1 MTESIIPQS
10 RDAEPLGHV
19 AAVHAMGHFAALL
32 LTVLNREKAVNMR
45 EFADHLAVFACIT
58 DESDPPSGL
67 ILAYWAGLIKEAA
80 AQDCDRRDGS
90 SDAGTESRKPT
101 RGPGA
106 GSSGTAGG

>member
-10 RDAEPLGHV
+10 RDTDIPGNITT
-19 AAVHAMGHFAALL
+19 VHAMGHFAVLL
-32 LTVLNREKAVNMR
+32 LTVLNRQKAVNMR
-45 EFADHLAVFACIT
+45 EFADHLAVFAFVT

-80 AQDCDRRDGS
+80 AQDCDRPDS
-90 SDAGTESRKPT
+90 PSDAGRGSRTPT
-101 RGPGA
+101 HGPDA